1 YPSEFLLQ
9 KITEDNQIPVHLH
22 VSVSLQY
29 VAGLKGNP
37 LVEFFH
43 GNIAEVDNEE
53 LRHLMWSSVLFYKTP
68 SVEAMACVLLST
80 KAIYFL
86 LDDSFIRADEHQS
99 DFWNK
104 ESSDCENSSFHLSCC
119 FVLKLNDL
127 QSVNVGLF
135 DQYFRI
141 TGHSADHIV
150 TCLTRDSY
158 NTHTFI
164 QQLMAVLSLLA
175 RTPSPEPVDKDF
187 YSEFGSKSTGK
198 MENYELIHSSR
209 VKFIYPNEEEIGDL
223 AFLVAEK
230 MDGLT
235 NLQSLNILLYVL
247 AFQVNHV
254 EGSAQNTSSL
264 QPKTLILTSSD
275 LFLFDEDYISYPLP
289 EFAKEPPKRDK
300 YQLADGR
307 RIRDLDRVLMG
318 YQTYPQ
324 ALTFVFDDVQNQDL
338 MQNLTLDHFGE

>member
-1 YPSEFLLQ
+1 
-9 KITEDNQIPVHLH
+9 T
-22 VSVSLQY
+22 
-29 VAGLKGNP
+29 
-37 LVEFFH
+37 
-43 GNIAEVDNEE
+43 
-53 LRHLMWSSVLFYKTP
+53 
-68 SVEAMACVLLST
+68 
-80 KAIYFL
+80 
-86 LDDSFIRADEHQS
+86 

-104 ESSDCENSSFHLSCC
+104 ENSDCENSSFHLSCC

-187 YSEFGSKSTGK
+187 YSEFGSKNTGR

-230 MDGLT
+230 MDDLT

>member
-1 YPSEFLLQ
+1 YPSEFLMQ

-29 VAGLKGNP
+29 VAGLKGNA

-43 GNIAEVDNEE
+43 GNIAEVENEE

-68 SVEAMACVLLST
+68 SVEVMACVLLST
-80 KAIYFL
+80 KGVYFL
-86 LDDSFIRADEHQS
+86 LDDSFIHADECQS
-99 DFWNK
+99 ED
-104 ESSDCENSSFHLSCC
+104 SDCENSSFHLSCC

-187 YSEFGSKSTGK
+187 YSEFGSKNTDGGEVDHLRY
-198 MENYELIHSSR
+198 ENPALFTWNLFCQLPEL
-209 VKFIYPNEEEIGDL
+209 VMWLEIY
-223 AFLVAEK
+223 K
-230 MDGLT
+230 
-235 NLQSLNILLYVL
+235 SLNILLYVL

>member
-1 YPSEFLLQ
+1 YPSEFLMQ
-9 KITEDNQIPVHLH
+9 KITEDNQIPLH
-22 VSVSLQY
+22 INASASLQY
-29 VAGLKGNP
+29 VAGLKGNA
-37 LVEFFH
+37 LIEFFH
-43 GNIAEVDNEE
+43 NNIAEVENEE

-68 SVEAMACVLLST
+68 DVEAMACVLLST

-86 LDDSFIRADEHQS
+86 LDDSVIHAHEHQS
-99 DFWNK
+99 DFW
-104 ESSDCENSSFHLSCC
+104 SQDHSDCENSSFHLSCC

-141 TGHSADHIV
+141 TGPSADHIV

-158 NTHTFI
+158 NTHAFI

-187 YSEFGSKSTGK
+187 YSEFGNKNTGK
-198 MENYELIHSSR
+198 MDNYELIHSSR

-254 EGSAQNTSSL
+254 EGSASNCSLL

-289 EFAKEPPKRDK
+289 EFAKEPPKKDK

>member
-1 YPSEFLLQ
+1 YPSEFLMQ

-29 VAGLKGNP
+29 VAGLKGRA

-43 GNIAEVDNEE
+43 SNIAEVENEE

-68 SVEAMACVLLST
+68 NVEVMSCVLLST

-86 LDDSFIRADEHQS
+86 LDDSFIHADEHQS
-99 DFWNK
+99 GKIYLYKAFMLK
-104 ESSDCENSSFHLSCC
+104 KKQGLESCLLLRQTLLAAIASMFFSDHFIVP
-119 FVLKLNDL
+119 F
-127 QSVNVGLF
+127 
-135 DQYFRI
+135 I
-141 TGHSADHIV
+141 TKMESEG
-150 TCLTRDSY
+150 Y

-187 YSEFGSKSTGK
+187 YSEFGSKNTGK

-235 NLQSLNILLYVL
+235 NLPSLNILLYVL
-247 AFQVNHV
+247 AFQVNHF
-254 EGSAQNTSSL
+254 EESAQNTSSL